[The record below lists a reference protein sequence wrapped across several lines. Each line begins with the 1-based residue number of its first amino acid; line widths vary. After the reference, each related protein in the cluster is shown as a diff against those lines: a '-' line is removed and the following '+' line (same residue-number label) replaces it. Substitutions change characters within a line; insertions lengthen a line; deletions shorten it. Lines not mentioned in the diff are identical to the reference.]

1 MCRIAYNLACEAEG
15 DIWT

>member
-1 MCRIAYNLACEAEG
+1 MKKFVLEHAEG